1 MEDVQVKI
9 LRKEIKKLE
18 GNINKLEKED
28 EKNMKKFYRIVEERE
43 LYWQNRVDKLNDKCK
58 KRTATIRMLIVG
70 FLFIVSI
77 ADFLHYFGLFK
88 TGLFIYNLI
97 TVLYFMIC
105 YNHAILVIKYIYNLY
120 LNHYI
125 IMTSFMGIILIY
137 YIYRN
142 KRIKARLD

>member
-1 MEDVQVKI
+1 MKI
-9 LRKEIKKLE
+9 LKDEIKKME
-18 GNINKLEKED
+18 GKINKLEEED

-43 LYWQNRVDKLNDKCK
+43 LYWHNRIDKLNDKCK

-88 TGLFIYNLI
+88 TSLFIYNLI

-137 YIYRN
+137 YIYKN

>member
-1 MEDVQVKI
+1 MVDVQVKI
-9 LRKEIKKLE
+9 LKDEIKKME
-18 GNINKLEKED
+18 GKINKLEEED

-43 LYWQNRVDKLNDKCK
+43 LYWHNRIDKLNDKCK
-58 KRTATIRMLIVG
+58 KRTAIIRMLIVG
-70 FLFIVSI
+70 FIFIVSI

-97 TVLYFMIC
+97 NVLYFMIY

-120 LNHYI
+120 LNNYI

-137 YIYRN
+137 YIYKN

>member
-9 LRKEIKKLE
+9 LKDEIKKME
-18 GNINKLEKED
+18 GKINKLEEED

-43 LYWQNRVDKLNDKCK
+43 LYWHNRIDKLNDKCK

-88 TGLFIYNLI
+88 TGLVIYNLI
-97 TVLYFMIC
+97 TILYFMIC